1 MVRWLATLS
10 RYDQQWFCWCS
21 QRSQSFQQQSWIR
34 WISRSGDGY
43 MYAIVAGLLYLNH
56 RQDGSVLLQLLAL
69 GFAIEIPLFMFIK
82 RVLKRPRPYQ
92 QLSIQAVI
100 QAHDQFS
107 FPSGHTTAAFLFAG
121 LAAAYFPEL
130 SLLWFSWATAVGLSR
145 LLLGVHY
152 PGDILA
158 GALLGTALAQLVR
171 SSACEFLLEC
181 RVPAMVI

>member
-21 QRSQSFQQQSWIR
+21 ERSQGFQQQFWIR

-43 MYAIVAGLLYLNH
+43 VYALVALLLYLNQ
-56 RQDGSVLLQLLAL
+56 REVGSVLLLLLTL
-69 GFAIEIPLFMFIK
+69 GFAIEVPLFMTIK

-121 LAAAYFPEL
+121 LAAASFPQL
-130 SLLWFSWATAVGLSR
+130 SWLWFSWALAVGLSR

-152 PGDILA
+152 PGDIVA
-158 GALLGTALAQLVR
+158 GALLGTALAKLVR

-181 RVPAMVI
+181 RVPVMVI

>member
-21 QRSQSFQQQSWIR
+21 ERSQGFQQQSWIR

-43 MYAIVAGLLYLNH
+43 VYAIVACLLYLTQP
-56 RQDGSVLLQLLAL
+56 QDGSVLLQLLAL
-69 GFAIEIPLFMFIK
+69 GFAIEVPLFIAIK
-82 RVLKRPRPYQ
+82 RVLKRARPYQ
-92 QLSIQAVI
+92 RLSIQAVI

-121 LAAAYFPEL
+121 LASSFFPQL
-130 SLLWFSWATAVGLSR
+130 SWLWFSWATAVGLSR

-152 PGDILA
+152 PGDIVA
-158 GALLGTALAQLVR
+158 GALLGAALAQLVR
-171 SSACEFLLEC
+171 SYACEFLLEC
-181 RVPAMVI
+181 RVLVTVI

>member
-21 QRSQSFQQQSWIR
+21 MRSQSFQQQSWIR

-43 MYAIVAGLLYLNH
+43 VYAIVACLLYLIH
-56 RQDGSVLLQLLAL
+56 HQDGSLLLQLLAL
-69 GFAIEIPLFMFIK
+69 GFAIEVPLFMLIK

-107 FPSGHTTAAFLFAG
+107 FPSGHTTAAFLFAS
-121 LAAAYFPEL
+121 LAASLFPGL
-130 SLLWFSWATAVGLSR
+130 TWFWFSWASAVGLSR

-152 PGDILA
+152 PGDIVA
-158 GALLGTALAQLVR
+158 GALLGSALAQFVR
-171 SSACEFLLEC
+171 SYACEFLLEC
-181 RVPAMVI
+181 RVLGMVI